1 MVHSFSG
8 HIVHVPKSALQLA
21 KCAAPYTHTHTH
33 THTPTVTLSGV
44 ERQTRYRPGRR
55 RDDMSPA
62 DGSSTRGGST
72 SIRGRVRSPHIS
84 GGRPAAG
91 SQRAYSLG
99 WDRRTDGSRNRLLPP
114 YDGGGGEGSLELVHT
129 DSK

>member
-21 KCAAPYTHTHTH
+21 KCAAALHTHTD
-33 THTPTVTLSGV
+33 TRTVTLPGV

-72 SIRGRVRSPHIS
+72 SVRGRVRSPHIS
-84 GGRPAAG
+84 GDRPAAG

-114 YDGGGGEGSLELVHT
+114 YDVGGGGG
-129 DSK
+129 